1 MVHCTMPSPELLH
14 CTKAMAVG
22 LRLGRHNSR
31 IEFLDSDAVMRDGGR
46 DAGSPSRSNS
56 CGSVT
61 CRKFRRL
68 GGVFETPGEGR
79 RCACIGAG
87 NCSEMKNSDSC
98 ASGPECDKSELGAI
112 ICSCKAARTSR
123 TGL

>member
-1 MVHCTMPSPELLH
+1 MRVVLLVL
-14 CTKAMAVG
+14 TLAVVSLVG
-22 LRLGRHNSR
+22 
-31 IEFLDSDAVMRDGGR
+31 DAW
-46 DAGSPSRSNS
+46 AAFK
-56 CGSVT
+56 C
-61 CRKFRRL
+61 
-68 GGVFETPGEGR
+68 FETPGEGR

-98 ASGPECDKSELGAI
+98 TLGPECDKSELGAI